1 MAVTFGGSTAWKT
14 QKCGDIMRTFQWVNG
29 EPAMVLFPVVA
40 RTVQAGAYVICL
52 SAAFKYDDVHYL
64 VRQAAIAAK
73 VMGMDETS
81 YTIHRIGEAIHSGLL
96 DLIVMPPEPIWSRD
110 IDKGHVVAE
119 MEIKANGKVI
129 CEREVHAGE
138 QGHFRG

>member
-1 MAVTFGGSTAWKT
+1 MAVTFGSGTAWKV
-14 QKCGDIMRTFQWVNG
+14 QRVGDVMRSYQWVNG

-73 VMGMDETS
+73 VMGMDDTS
-81 YTIHRIGEAIHSGLL
+81 FTIHRIGTAIHDGLH
-96 DLIVMPPEPIWSRD
+96 DLIIMPPEPNWSKD
-110 IDKGHVVAE
+110 LEKGGV
-119 MEIKANGKVI
+119 MGDLEIKANGKVI
-129 CEREVHAGE
+129 CEREVHTGE